1 MRDLKVDDHGDL
13 VIDPVTH
20 DLQTVDGIDEVSQ
33 RIKATLSINLGE
45 MVNLDPDQG
54 TEYTNFFVK
63 NFKKNIAQT
72 DIADAIER
80 NVPEVNELTDV
91 SFENL
96 PERGLKVEFKAN
108 VTLDDGTNDTAEG
121 GLNIGD

>member
-13 VIDPVTH
+13 VIDPITH
-20 DLQTVDGIDEVSQ
+20 DLQTVDGIDEIAQ
-33 RIKATLSINLGE
+33 RIKATLSIHLGE
-45 MVNLDPDQG
+45 MINLDPDQG
-54 TEYTNFFVK
+54 TDYTNFFVK

-91 SFENL
+91 AFEKL
-96 PERGLKVEFKAN
+96 LDRGLKVEFKAN

-121 GLNIGD
+121 GLNLGD

>member
-13 VIDPVTH
+13 IIDPVTH
-20 DLQTVDGIDEVSQ
+20 DLETVDGIDEIAQ
-33 RIKATLSINLGE
+33 RIKATLSIHLGE
-45 MVNLDPDQG
+45 MVNLDSEQG

-91 SFENL
+91 IFEKL

-108 VTLDDGTNDTAEG
+108 VTLDDGTNDVAEG
-121 GLNIGD
+121 GLNLGD

>member
-13 VIDPVTH
+13 IIDPVTH
-20 DLQTVDGIDEVSQ
+20 DLQTVDGIDEIAQ
-33 RIKATLSINLGE
+33 RIKATLSIHLGE

-91 SFENL
+91 AFEKL

>member
-20 DLQTVDGIDEVSQ
+20 DLQTVDGVDEVSQ
-33 RIKATLSINLGE
+33 RIKATLSIHLGE
-45 MVNLDPDQG
+45 MVNLDADQG
-54 TEYTNFFVK
+54 TDYTNFFVK

-91 SFENL
+91 TFENL
-96 PERGLKVEFKAN
+96 PERGLKIEFKAN

-121 GLNIGD
+121 GLNIGN

>member
-33 RIKATLSINLGE
+33 RIKATLSIHLGE

-54 TEYTNFFVK
+54 TNYTNFFVK

-91 SFENL
+91 AFEKL
-96 PERGLKVEFKAN
+96 PERGLKVEFEAN
-108 VTLDDGTNDTAEG
+108 VTLEDGTNDTAEG
-121 GLNIGD
+121 GLNLGD

>member
-13 VIDPVTH
+13 IIDPVTH
-20 DLQTVDGIDEVSQ
+20 DLQTVDGIDEIAQ
-33 RIKATLSINLGE
+33 RIKATLSIHLGE
-45 MVNLDPDQG
+45 MVNLDSDQG

-63 NFKKNIAQT
+63 NFKKNIAQA

-91 SFENL
+91 TFENL

-108 VTLDDGTNDTAEG
+108 VTLEDGTNDTAEG

>member
-20 DLQTVDGIDEVSQ
+20 DLEIVDGIDEIAQ
-33 RIKATLSINLGE
+33 RIKATLSIHLGE
-45 MVNLDPDQG
+45 MANLDPDQG
-54 TEYTNFFVK
+54 TNYTNFFVK

-80 NVPEVNELTDV
+80 NIPEVNELTDV
-91 SFENL
+91 TFEKQ

-108 VTLDDGTNDTAEG
+108 VTLEDGTNDTAEG